1 MTQSANKLF
10 SSILTTIN
18 IEILGDFL
26 LPKEELGGKLLMIEY
41 QSQYIINIPMVMRNG
56 SVYRRAIYVLS
67 VAIKVKK
74 EQFSKNQDAYFEI
87 VRKLAYVISQLE
99 VNRNYIYRNDENK
112 EEIHTLIK
120 QIYQD
125 INISAEHES
134 FVEFDDSQYMFLRL
148 PQQPQPPQNIIIKYS
163 QVPFPIVN
171 IKQGVQTAFNPILE
185 KLIPEINGINC
196 VGAICQKLKEFKAE
210 QIKTAIKEM
219 IEYNLIRLVDM
230 IKITNMY
237 VINEN
242 FFTHDFKQ
250 EDILQIVNTTHE
262 AFLQKFGQ
270 SFDFDLLKQYLQ
282 TLYIEMKRG
291 LILKDYIENNKTSL
305 EFISLTKLIRY
316 GQLNNF
322 LNRVHEYFFICASQ
336 IQKAQNLENIFL
348 VAPSNYIKM
357 SERFNEEDKNSK
369 EQQEQQ
375 MECSLE
381 YSKRFEKG
389 IEGQF
394 IGQKLKDD
402 EKLKDANETIK
413 NMIFN
418 QETLDEICLVFNL
431 DLEQCHQLVESKEYV
446 IIHK

>member
-1 MTQSANKLF
+1 
-10 SSILTTIN
+10 
-18 IEILGDFL
+18 
-26 LPKEELGGKLLMIEY
+26 
-41 QSQYIINIPMVMRNG
+41 MVMRNG

-74 EQFSKNQDAYFEI
+74 EQFCKNQDAYFEI
-87 VRKLAYVISQLE
+87 VRKLAYVVSQLE
-99 VNRNYIYRNDENK
+99 VNRNFIYRNDENR
-112 EEIHTLIK
+112 EEIYTLIK
-120 QIYQD
+120 KIYKD
-125 INISAEHES
+125 INISQEHES
-134 FVEFDDSQYMFLRL
+134 FVEFDESQYMFLRL
-148 PQQPQPPQNIIIKYS
+148 PQQQQPPQNINVKYS

-171 IKQGVQTAFNPILE
+171 IRQGVQTAFNPILD

-219 IEYNLIRLVDM
+219 IECNLIRLVDM

-242 FFTHDFKQ
+242 FFTHDFK
-250 EDILQIVNTTHE
+250 EDDILLIINTKTDV
-262 AFLQKFGQ
+262 FQQKFGYKL
-270 SFDFDLLKQYLQ
+270 DIELLKQYLQ

-291 LILKDYIENNKTSL
+291 LILRDYIENNKTIL
-305 EFISLTKLIRY
+305 EFVSLTKMIRY
-316 GQLNNF
+316 GQLHNF
-322 LNRVHEYFFICASQ
+322 LNRVHEYFFMCQ
-336 IQKAQNLENIFL
+336 GQNQKGQNLDNIFL

-369 EQQEQQ
+369 QQEQW

-381 YSKRFEKG
+381 YSQRFQKG

-394 IGQKLKDD
+394 LGQKLKDD

-413 NMIFN
+413 NMILKE
-418 QETLDEICLVFNL
+418 ETVDEICLIFNL
-431 DLEQCHQLVESKEYV
+431 DLEQCQQLIESKEYV